1 MADEK
6 GGSDLDVF
14 EGLAKKSARPT
25 SSGLAPPPSQQP
37 RPRTLGGL
45 ATPLPPPPSTAA
57 GLPPPTMPK
66 PGGLVPPPPSG
77 RPLPPPAAP
86 PAGARL
92 TPPPP
97 APPPGGPTAT
107 STGALPPPAAPPAAG
122 AARGT
127 PVALPP
133 PTPPPPAAAPVM
145 AAATAAAPAG
155 APLPEPL
162 LPPGSPAPAPEKK
175 KGKAGDMDWDDED
188 GATHVLPQANDGATS
203 TGPRPAAGAPLP
215 GAAAALLAGSG
226 GLAKQPS
233 VPPPGNLSATLPA
246 AQPVQLPVQA
256 APASAPPPTAPS
268 PGRHDEATVVR
279 SRPAGGGSKAGVI
292 LGGLSLVVVVAL
304 AIFLLMPRKGNLKVD
319 IQARSGAPIAKA
331 EIFIDG
337 VKKCDT
343 TPCVIND
350 LEPGAKSIKI
360 ISPDFVTPPLTEM
373 VEAGKEKVLLIPV
386 DLVGAAGVTVA
397 SQGGVQK
404 EATATATAL
413 KIGGSQENVRVFVD
427 GVEKG
432 TLPIELK
439 DITPGSH
446 KIRLEG
452 TERYEKLEQTVD
464 VVQGQVKDL
473 GELKLKVLKGQITLE
488 LATEGAD
495 VALIRT
501 DGKKK
506 IEKKLPA
513 SIWKSP
519 PVKIDINAAETWK
532 LVATKK
538 GFDELTQEI
547 SFEDGKAEK
556 TIKIELYEK
565 GKTPAA
571 TAASSPE
578 TPEKGGASAG
588 GSTTPDKGGPVAS
601 GGTTSPD
608 KGGTTPTAPD
618 KGGATTT
625 PDKGADKGGTASGT
639 GTLNINSIPVS
650 KVVLDGRPL
659 GSTPKVGV
667 SVPAGPHTI
676 TFIHPDKGK
685 ATVSVTVKAGET
697 KTAAHKF
704 P

>member
-1 MADEK
+1 
-6 GGSDLDVF
+6 
-14 EGLAKKSARPT
+14 
-25 SSGLAPPPSQQP
+25 
-37 RPRTLGGL
+37 
-45 ATPLPPPPSTAA
+45 
-57 GLPPPTMPK
+57 
-66 PGGLVPPPPSG
+66 
-77 RPLPPPAAP
+77 
-86 PAGARL
+86 
-92 TPPPP
+92 
-97 APPPGGPTAT
+97 
-107 STGALPPPAAPPAAG
+107 
-122 AARGT
+122 
-127 PVALPP
+127 
-133 PTPPPPAAAPVM
+133 
-145 AAATAAAPAG
+145 
-155 APLPEPL
+155 
-162 LPPGSPAPAPEKK
+162 
-175 KGKAGDMDWDDED
+175 
-188 GATHVLPQANDGATS
+188 
-203 TGPRPAAGAPLP
+203 
-215 GAAAALLAGSG
+215 
-226 GLAKQPS
+226 
-233 VPPPGNLSATLPA
+233 
-246 AQPVQLPVQA
+246 VQLPVQA
-256 APASAPPPTAPS
+256 APASAPPPTSPS
-268 PGRHDEATVVR
+268 RRHDEATVVR
-279 SRPAGGGSKAGVI
+279 SRPSGGGSKAGVI

-343 TPCVIND
+343 TPCIIND

-360 ISPDFVTPPLTEM
+360 ISPDFVTPALTEM

-386 DLVGAAGVTVA
+386 DLVGAGGAVAA
-397 SQGGVQK
+397 SQAGAQK
-404 EATATATAL
+404 EATQTATAL

-427 GVEKG
+427 NVEKG
-432 TLPIELK
+432 TLPIEIK

-464 VVQGQVKDL
+464 VAQGQVKDL

-495 VALIRT
+495 VMLVRT

-538 GFDELTQEI
+538 GFDELTEDI

-565 GKTPAA
+565 GKSPAA
-571 TAASSPE
+571 TAAGSPE
-578 TPEKGGASAG
+578 TPEKGGAAS
-588 GSTTPDKGGPVAS
+588 GSTTPDKSGGAVAS
-601 GGTTSPD
+601 GGTTPAPN

-618 KGGATTT
+618 KGGATTP
-625 PDKGADKGGTASGT
+625 PDKGADKGGAASGT

-676 TFIHPDKGK
+676 TFIHPEKGK

-704 P
+704 Q